1 MALVNLSG
9 NMIILK
15 KDSSKMVSDREKGK
29 VKSIMMAAGK
39 LGAKHGFDK
48 ITHPKENPKLYIY

>member
-15 KDSSKMVSDREKGK
+15 KDSSKMVSDQEKGN
-29 VKSIMMAAGK
+29 V
-39 LGAKHGFDK
+39 
-48 ITHPKENPKLYIY
+48 